1 MPIKAAIILGTRP
14 ELIKL
19 APVITAMRENPK
31 FEPFVLSTGQHR
43 EMLDQAMSMFGI
55 VADLDLDLMS
65 PNQSLIGVLQ
75 ASIEGIGNTLVRE
88 SPDVVLVQ
96 GDTTTALSGA
106 QVGYFMG
113 IPVGHVEAG
122 LRSGN
127 INAPFPEEMNRILIS
142 RLAKWHFA
150 PTELAR
156 DNLLAESVSSE
167 AIHITGNTVVD
178 SLKELT
184 LHRAREVKNKKAEKI
199 ISKGSRLILVTLHR
213 RESFG
218 GPIEGICQALAEIV
232 NENQNVELLFPV
244 HLNPKVREVVN
255 RILGGNKRVHLTDPL
270 DYVEFIG
277 ALRSAYFVITDS
289 GGVQEEAPIF
299 GVPVLLVRE
308 TTERIEGV
316 DAGVVC
322 KVGFNPENLLS
333 ISNRLLANPDI
344 HLKMS
349 KQTELY
355 GDGNAADRIVEILS
369 QSF

>member
-19 APVITAMRENPK
+19 APVISAMRASPN

-43 EMLDQAMSMFGI
+43 EMLDQAMSMVGI
-55 VADLDLDLMS
+55 DANVDLDLMR
-65 PNQSLIGVLQ
+65 PNQLLTGVLQ
-75 ASIEGIGNTLVRE
+75 ASIGGIGNTLVRE
-88 SPDVVLVQ
+88 NPDVVLVQ

-106 QVGYFMG
+106 QAGYFMG

-156 DNLLAESVSSE
+156 DNLLTESVSSE

-178 SLKELT
+178 SLKELIR
-184 LHRAREVKNKKAEKI
+184 HRAQDIENKTADRI

-218 GPIEGICQALAEIV
+218 GPIEDICRALTEIV

-270 DYVEFIG
+270 DYGEFIG

-289 GGVQEEAPIF
+289 GGVQEEAPVF

-308 TTERIEGV
+308 ATERIEGV

-322 KVGFNPENLLS
+322 KIGFDTEKLIS
-333 ISNRLLANPDI
+333 ISDQLLKDPKK
-344 HLKMS
+344 HRQMS
-349 KQTELY
+349 QVKNLY
-355 GDGNAADRIVEILS
+355 GDGNAAKRITEILAREA
-369 QSF
+369 